1 MYEFG
6 DRRATQFRMKKYR
19 RRAGLSQEQLA
30 ILLGISRTHVVNLED
45 ALAAPSWDTAAD
57 VATALGC
64 TLDELAGLTEPE

>member
-1 MYEFG
+1 
-6 DRRATQFRMKKYR
+6 MKKYR

-57 VATALGC
+57 VAAALGC